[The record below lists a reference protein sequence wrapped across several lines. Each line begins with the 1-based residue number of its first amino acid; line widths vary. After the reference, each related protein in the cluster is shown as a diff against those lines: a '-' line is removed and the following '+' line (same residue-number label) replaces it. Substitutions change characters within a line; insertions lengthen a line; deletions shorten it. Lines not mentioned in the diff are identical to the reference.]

1 MAAGPVYRD
10 RHDARNDLLSP
21 RVLGRIAN
29 TLGPVEY
36 LRLIY
41 AGLIGYFLFGE
52 TIGTWTIIGG
62 TIIVGAALLIARE
75 ESKKVDHT

>member
-1 MAAGPVYRD
+1 M
-10 RHDARNDLLSP
+10 
-21 RVLGRIAN
+21 LGMICFVRGFSIGEAN

-75 ESKKVDHT
+75 EAKKVNHT